1 MSERKKVVF
10 AFHIFCLGIV
20 AAANSGE
27 ENCRRGGEPRELF
40 TLRHDLC
47 QLSQA
52 ARLYKFGGYF
62 FLTKKN
68 SFLSENKFFVFFSR
82 MVTDSLDLIFVK

>member
-1 MSERKKVVF
+1 MSERKNLIF
-10 AFHIFCLGIV
+10 ALYTFSSLGIV

-27 ENCRRGGEPRELF
+27 ENCRRGGEPRELS

-52 ARLYKFGGYF
+52 ARLYKFGGKNRF
-62 FLTKKN
+62 TK
-68 SFLSENKFFVFFSR
+68 SVI
-82 MVTDSLDLIFVK
+82 TVKT